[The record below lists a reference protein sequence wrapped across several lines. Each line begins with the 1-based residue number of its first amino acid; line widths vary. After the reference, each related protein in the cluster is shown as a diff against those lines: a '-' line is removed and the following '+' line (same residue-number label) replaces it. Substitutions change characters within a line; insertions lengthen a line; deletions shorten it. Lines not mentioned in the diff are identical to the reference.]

1 MKYKEK
7 INILLGLILL
17 LGPFF
22 LFKTCNFSN
31 NVMMC
36 TYSSIFITAGGLII
50 AITNLVI
57 LKGKITNMIWK
68 YITIM
73 LFLFCILVPRF
84 IIGGCE
90 NTMMKCNRITFPCT
104 YIISLIGIL
113 INIYGLVKKDDI

>member
-57 LKGKITNMIWK
+57 LKGKITNMNCSW
-68 YITIM
+68 
-73 LFLFCILVPRF
+73 FNG
-84 IIGGCE
+84 IGHSE
-90 NTMMKCNRITFPCT
+90 AFHTHV
-104 YIISLIGIL
+104 Y
-113 INIYGLVKKDDI
+113 